1 MRKFASHGAVFVVGA
16 LAGIAIGFG
25 AAWRMGEPDR
35 LAVREA
41 QYFRVEMSE
50 RVGREDALLD
60 KLSIAITQ
68 IEKAIGPLDVYVKLH
83 GEDRVVVMGELR
95 PRPSKAD

>member
-1 MRKFASHGAVFVVGA
+1 MRRFASHGVTFIVAT
-16 LAGIAIGFG
+16 LTGIAIGFG

-35 LAVREA
+35 LAAREA

-60 KLSIAITQ
+60 KLNAAIAE
-68 IEKAIGPLDVYVKLH
+68 IEKAVGPLDVHVKIY
-83 GEDRVVVMGELR
+83 GEDRTVAIGELR